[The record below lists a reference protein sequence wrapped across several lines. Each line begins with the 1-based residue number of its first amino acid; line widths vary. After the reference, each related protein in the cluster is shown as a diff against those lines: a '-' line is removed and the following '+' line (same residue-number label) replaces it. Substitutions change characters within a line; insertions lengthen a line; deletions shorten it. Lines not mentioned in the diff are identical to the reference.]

1 MQEMQKEM
9 KEMQKE
15 LQKECCKTY
24 SARNN
29 PQKNERSLRSRH
41 LSHPFFIR
49 IPASIFHSCLADQ
62 PNYLIPF
69 SFLLSLTS
77 QMNISETAE
86 VISRASLFIF
96 DGNLF

>member
-1 MQEMQKEM
+1 MQEMRKEM

-15 LQKECCKTY
+15 FSKKY

-29 PQKNERSLRSRH
+29 PQKKGEISLRSRH
-41 LSHPFFIR
+41 LSHPFSFR
-49 IPASIFHSCLADQ
+49 IPTSIFHSCLADQ

-77 QMNISETAE
+77 QMNISEIAE
-86 VISRASLFIF
+86 VIS
-96 DGNLF
+96 